1 MTIKKTWLLKSANK
15 PSLTITGFILLALA
29 LSFCNNPNPDNSAG
43 TDTLPGTGRAPD
55 TTKIPH
61 TLNNWLS
68 WDITFKKTTNS
79 TSRSQALLDSRYAIK
94 QYLDSINNVQNTNFM
109 STINQDSTS
118 PYHYMLN
125 TNLGWSLALSDSTT
139 KPPPCPKPPPSV
151 TILVVDEKVIQV
163 CTPE

>member
-1 MTIKKTWLLKSANK
+1 MISKKTWLLKSASK
-15 PSLTITGFILLALA
+15 PSLAITGFILLALA
-29 LSFCNNPNPDNSAG
+29 ISFCNNPNPDNSGG
-43 TDTLPGTGRAPD
+43 TDTTHGTGRVPD
-55 TTKIPH
+55 TTKIAH

-79 TSRSQALLDSRYAIK
+79 ASRSQALLDSRYAIK
-94 QYLDSINNVQNTNFM
+94 QYLDSINNVQNTDFM

-125 TNLGWSLALSDSTT
+125 TNLGWSVALTDSTT
-139 KPPPCPKPPPSV
+139 KPPPCPKPPPGV

-163 CTPE
+163 CIPE